1 MSSKPSCRFPVNK
14 FWLRFTLLFSIVL
27 ALGACSDADEEFG
40 SDEEQIY
47 SIGVRSVETGNWPRA
62 IAAFQQIEAAFPFGR
77 YAQQSQLELIYAYYK
92 NREPEAARA
101 AADRFIRLY
110 PDNPNIDYVYYM
122 KGMAFYS
129 EDGRIL
135 GRWLP
140 TDPSKRDPGKARES
154 FSDFAQLL
162 QFFPQSEY
170 APDAR
175 ARMIYLRNMLAQ
187 YEIHVSEF
195 YIERQAYLAALTRAR
210 YIVENY
216 QEAPQV
222 PRALEIMTEMY
233 LRMGLNELAD
243 QSLAVLKANHPD
255 SSALD
260 ANGNFLVSTQITDPS
275 FLYTMSF
282 GLIGSNKSDAPLAPT
297 RRPTRAQE
305 TPYNFELPN
314 IERKRSLLNILT
326 LGMLGDDGDDDSEE

>member
-1 MSSKPSCRFPVNK
+1 VNK
-14 FWLRFTLLFSIVL
+14 IWSRIFPLFVLIL
-27 ALGACSDADEEFG
+27 ALGACSDAEEEFG
-40 SDEEQIY
+40 DNDEQQIY
-47 SIGVRSVETGNWPRA
+47 DIGLRSVEVGNWPRA

-77 YAQQSQLELIYAYYK
+77 YAAQSQLELIYAYYK
-92 NREPEAARA
+92 NGEAEAARA

-140 TDPSKRDPGKARES
+140 TDPAKRDPGKARES
-154 FSDFAQLL
+154 FADFAQLL
-162 QFFPQSEY
+162 QLFPNSEY

-175 ARMIYLRNMLAQ
+175 ARMIYLRNLLAQ
-187 YEIHVSEF
+187 YEIYVSEF

-210 YIVENY
+210 YVIENY
-216 QEAPQV
+216 QGAPQV
-222 PRALEIMTEMY
+222 PRAFEIVTEMY

-243 QSLAVLKANHPD
+243 QSLAVLKQNYPD

-260 ANGNFLVSTQITDPS
+260 ANGNFIVSTQITDPS

-282 GLIGSNKSDAPLAPT
+282 GLVGSNKSDAPLAPT
-297 RRPTRAQE
+297 RRPTSAEEQ
-305 TPYNFELPN
+305 PYNFELPTLAR
-314 IERKRSLLNILT
+314 ERSWLNILT
-326 LGMLGDDGDDDSEE
+326 MGLLGDDGDDTDN